1 MARLIA
7 AAGIALLLLGCS
19 SAPDQPE
26 QIFERQN
33 QGSRY
38 ADFGNAYFAQGQY
51 PRALYFFQLALN
63 EHRAVDN
70 EEGICR
76 SLNSVGSVYL
86 AAGHLDAAERNF
98 RDALSIAE
106 KLEDP
111 ALIALSHN
119 NTGELALRRE
129 KATEAVGSFE
139 RALEYVSSEDRAQE
153 AIIRHN
159 LGVALLRQNNLEDAE
174 ASFRRALSLNEAEKR
189 KAEAAANW
197 YMLASLRSRQGDYPE
212 AADYARRALE
222 LDKQMENS
230 LGIAKDLKALGTIH
244 ARMEELPLALDY
256 TRRALEVYVALNM
269 VRETG
274 ETLETLE
281 ALSRQA
287 GDENGAEE
295 YRRQRERLED
305 I

>member
-1 MARLIA
+1 MARIA
-7 AAGIALLLLGCS
+7 AVLGIAVLLLGCS

-26 QIFERQN
+26 EVFERQN
-33 QGSRY
+33 QGSTY

-70 EEGICR
+70 EVGICR

-86 AAGHLDAAERNF
+86 AAGHLDAAERSF
-98 RDALSIAE
+98 GDALSIAE
-106 KLEDP
+106 KLEEP
-111 ALIALSHN
+111 ALLSLSQN
-119 NTGELALRRE
+119 NLGELALRRDNP
-129 KATEAVGSFE
+129 AEAVDSFE
-139 RALEYVSSEDRAQE
+139 AALEYVSAEDRPQE
-153 AIIRHN
+153 AIVRHN
-159 LGVALLRQNNLEDAE
+159 LGVALLREGSVEAAED
-174 ASFRRALSLNEAEKR
+174 SFRRALSLNEAENR
-189 KAEAAANW
+189 KTEAAANW

-212 AADYARRALE
+212 AADYARRALD

-230 LGIAKDLKALGTIH
+230 LGIAKDLRALGAIH
-244 ARMEELPLALDY
+244 TRMEELPEALDY

-281 ALSRQA
+281 SLSRQA
-287 GDENGAEE
+287 GEEDEADE
-295 YRRQRERLED
+295 YRRQRERLEGL
-305 I
+305 